1 MKKNKF
7 ELYTPDGWLNVEG
20 IAQIPSIWLIVIVGA
35 RQVGKTYGILKHVMT
50 HSEAH
55 TLYLRRT
62 IDELD
67 MVSTYR
73 DLNPFLPLA
82 GEGIEADIQKL
93 TKKVFHFGLSRTV
106 EVENKNGDI
115 EKKSE
120 IYDERGL
127 GLALNTIAQMRGF
140 NGSQFT
146 DVFFDEFIP
155 EKLVVKR
162 KGEGDALLNAY
173 TTINGNRELKG
184 KPPLKMWLAA
194 NAFDISSP
202 ILASLNLTNAVVEMS
217 RAGEEYRIIE
227 GGVFLCIPRSQAI
240 IQKRQQTAMLSYLS
254 GKTGASEF
262 YDTAVNN
269 SFAYDSL
276 DLIRPKPL
284 SGYHPYCIFNDMYVW
299 ANDTSF
305 YVCRSRHNKRMKY
318 GSTSEEKIR
327 AQMDFARMKERYFK
341 GMITFSDAE
350 TLLQFRS
357 YFKIML

>member
-1 MKKNKF
+1 MNNF
-7 ELYTPDGWLNVEG
+7 QLYTKDGWLNIEG
-20 IAQIPSIWLIVIVGA
+20 IAKIPSVWLVAIVGA
-35 RQVGKTYGILKHVMT
+35 RQVGKTYGILKHIMT
-50 HSEAH
+50 NPKAH

-67 MVSTYR
+67 MVSTYQ
-73 DLNPFLPLA
+73 DLNPFLPLKD
-82 GEGIEADIQKL
+82 EGIEADIQRL
-93 TKKVFHFGLSRTV
+93 TKKVFHFGLSRVV
-106 EVENKNGDI
+106 EVENSKGEI
-115 EKKSE
+115 EKKTE
-120 IYDERGL
+120 IYEERGL

-146 DVFFDEFIP
+146 DLFFDEFIP

-162 KGEGDALLNAY
+162 HGEGDALLNAY

-184 KPPLKMWLAA
+184 APPLKMWLAA

-217 RAGEEYRIIE
+217 RAGEEWRLIE
-227 GGVFLCIPRSQAI
+227 GGVFLCIPKSAAI
-240 IQKRQQTAMLSYLS
+240 IEKRQQTAMLSYLS

-284 SGYHPYCIFNDMYVW
+284 SGYRPYCLFNDMYVW
-299 ANDTSF
+299 ANANSF
-305 YVCRSRHNKRMKY
+305 YVCRTKHNKRIQY
-318 GSTSEEKIR
+318 GSSAEEKAR
-327 AQMDFARMKERYFK
+327 AQMDFYKMKERYFK
-341 GMITFSDAE
+341 GSVTFSDAE
-350 TLLQFRS
+350 TLLQFRT
-357 YFKIML
+357 YFNIKL